1 MVYVTVSMHCIV
13 LLAANEF
20 RGSCCATR
28 WPSLLAWLPLPRLPL
43 LEEEGCYVNSSFV
56 RVSFSF
62 RALLSEVLITGYC
75 HMANCWGN
83 GAVGRGKAGRAA
95 SASVKAIG

>member
-1 MVYVTVSMHCIV
+1 MVYVTVSTHCIV

-43 LEEEGCYVNSSFV
+43 LEEEGCYVNSKS
-56 RVSFSF
+56 S
-62 RALLSEVLITGYC
+62 I
-75 HMANCWGN
+75 
-83 GAVGRGKAGRAA
+83 GAVPR
-95 SASVKAIG
+95 VTVEE